1 MFVQRWQATI
11 GNNLETRGAT
21 HPVRNTMTLTVGI
34 IGCGRMGQ
42 EYARFYETLPDT
54 KVIAIAEIHPER
66 RRVVGERFGVDA
78 LFADAAELFDNVTP
92 DLAAVVLPG
101 KYIRDAVVAAARAGV
116 KGVSTDKPIGAVP
129 ADVDAMV
136 EACAEAGAV
145 FAGGNLQRAMTE
157 VQQAAARLRSG
168 EFGEIIGAS
177 VHGIGGEISGGGCQ
191 HIAVLRLLAGAEI
204 TEVVAWGEP
213 EEALQSDVDEGLFIN
228 GQFRLSNGITCPVYA
243 HPTPLRGVVVWT
255 ETTLVRWD
263 WAPPQIF
270 QGFDAKGQ
278 RLEIDPQYTPAD
290 YPEYTY
296 LGTTIQSFVDVV
308 QRGLE
313 FEDELFVSG
322 RDVGL
327 SMEVAIAAKYSALWG
342 SAPVAVP
349 LADRSLTLYPRR
361 YRWLGGDEDNL
372 PQPMA
377 EAAGAPRS

>member
-1 MFVQRWQATI
+1 
-11 GNNLETRGAT
+11 
-21 HPVRNTMTLTVGI
+21 MTLTVGI

-42 EYARFYETLPDT
+42 QYVEVYDRLADT
-54 KVIAIAEIHPER
+54 EVIAIAEIHADR

-78 LFADAAELFDNVTP
+78 LYADAAELFAHVTP
-92 DLAAVVLPG
+92 DLAVVVLPG
-101 KYIRDAVVAAARAGV
+101 KYIRDAVIAAARAGV

-136 EACAEAGAV
+136 EACAEAGTV

-168 EFGEIIGAS
+168 EFGPVIGAS
-177 VHGIGGEISGGGCQ
+177 VHGFGGEISGGGCQ

-213 EEALQSDVDEGLFIN
+213 EEALHRDVDEGLLIN
-228 GQFRLSNGITCPVYA
+228 GQFRLSNGVVCPVYA
-243 HPTPLRGVVVWT
+243 HPTPLRGVDVWT
-255 ETTLVRWD
+255 ATTLVRWD

-270 QGFDAKGQ
+270 QGFDESGH
-278 RLEIDPQYTPAD
+278 RLEIDPAYTPAD

-313 FEDELFVSG
+313 YEEELFVSG
-322 RDVGL
+322 RDLGM
-327 SMEVAIAAKYSALWG
+327 SMEVAIAAKHSALWG
-342 SAPVAVP
+342 SVPVSLP
-349 LADRSLTLYPRR
+349 LVDRSLTLYPRT

-372 PQPMA
+372 PQPLE
-377 EAAGAPRS
+377 EAAGTKA